1 MKTAVGVFYSFYQ
14 EEKQFMQIIS
24 LNEIDLLSKEKNRAL
39 SFFIDNLA
47 YSISIV
53 NYNSLKKLRYFV
65 QSDRERQKGNC

>member
-1 MKTAVGVFYSFYQ
+1 
-14 EEKQFMQIIS
+14 MQIIS
-24 LNEIDLLSKEKNRAL
+24 RNEIDLLSKEKNRAL